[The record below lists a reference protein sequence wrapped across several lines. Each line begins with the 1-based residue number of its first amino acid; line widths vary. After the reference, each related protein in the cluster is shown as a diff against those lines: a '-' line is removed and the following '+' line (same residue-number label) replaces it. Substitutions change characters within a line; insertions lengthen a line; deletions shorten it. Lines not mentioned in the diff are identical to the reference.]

1 MELVTTFESLSK
13 KVLEKYDGISITMGI
28 LIADYRQTDARE
40 YILNYMNRFD
50 ELSGKYIDFY
60 LPGYYMYAPESKNE
74 WKTRSHEN
82 ICISR
87 HCSSN
92 QPIYISR
99 TGEKFYF
106 DEYLFEEFL
115 REFEKKTGIHYTYS
129 AMLVLVEVNKSAG
142 YGAIEFQDKMV
153 IDLDDGTLRGIK
165 RSGCLFEEIFAI
177 ARRNVDLEYFGK
189 NMRLHYLKGN
199 AVKTIAGILDG
210 NLLETIASNVEG
222 VRSFR
227 IIKKDNIK

>member
-60 LPGYYMYAPESKNE
+60 LPGYYMYARESKNE
-74 WKTRSHEN
+74 WKARSHEN
-82 ICISR
+82 MCISR

-92 QPIYISR
+92 QPIYIGR

-106 DEYLFEEFL
+106 DDYLFEDFL
-115 REFEKKTGIHYTYS
+115 REFEKKTGIHYIYS
-129 AMLVLVEVNKSAG
+129 PMLVLVEVNKSVG

-153 IDLDDGTLRGIK
+153 IDLDDGTSQGIK
-165 RSGCLFEEIFAI
+165 RSGVLFEEIFTLAK
-177 ARRNVDLEYFGK
+177 RNVNLAHFGK
-189 NMRLHYLKGN
+189 DMRLYYLKGN
-199 AVKTIAGILDG
+199 AVKAIASILDG
-210 NLLETIASNVEG
+210 NLLETIVSTVEG

-227 IIKKDNIK
+227 IKKII